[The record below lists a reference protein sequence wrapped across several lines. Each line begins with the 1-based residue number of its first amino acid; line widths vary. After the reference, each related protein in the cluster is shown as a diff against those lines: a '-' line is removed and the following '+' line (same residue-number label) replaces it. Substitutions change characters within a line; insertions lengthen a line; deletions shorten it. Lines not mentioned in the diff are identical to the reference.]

1 MKKKW
6 FILLSV
12 GILLLSSFTGCS
24 QTDPKELYQGAVD
37 KMNKLEQV
45 DMEMNMN
52 MSMSALGETMN
63 IVMDSHI
70 QTAAEEFL
78 MESSVEI
85 PGQGSAVTNVY
96 YTDGYL
102 YLDTQGQQIKAAAS
116 LEDAMSMLDTED
128 LSIGED
134 LEIVQE
140 LKAETENDVT
150 TLYFTI
156 DGSQM
161 TDFVTDQTASLQ
173 DGESME
179 GVTVGEVTGT
189 MTLNRDGYATELTL
203 DMPFSMTV
211 EGETIEVQM
220 TMELVY
226 HNPGQPVTMSFPDFS
241 SYVEA
246 A

>member
-1 MKKKW
+1 M
-6 FILLSV
+6 
-12 GILLLSSFTGCS
+12 
-24 QTDPKELYQGAVD
+24 
-37 KMNKLEQV
+37 
-45 DMEMNMN
+45 
-52 MSMSALGETMN
+52 
-63 IVMDSHI
+63 
-70 QTAAEEFL
+70 
-78 MESSVEI
+78 EI

-179 GVTVGEVTGT
+179 GVTVEEVTGT
-189 MTLNRDGYATELTL
+189 MKLNRDGYATELTL

-211 EGETIEVQM
+211 EGETITVQ
-220 TMELVY
+220 TVSYTHLDVY
-226 HNPGQPVTMSFPDFS
+226 KRQV
-241 SYVEA
+241 
-246 A
+246 

>member
-85 PGQGSAVTNVY
+85 DSGSGQRSYECV
-96 YTDGYL
+96 L
-102 YLDTQGQQIKAAAS
+102 YRWIS
-116 LEDAMSMLDTED
+116 VS
-128 LSIGED
+128 
-134 LEIVQE
+134 
-140 LKAETENDVT
+140 
-150 TLYFTI
+150 
-156 DGSQM
+156 
-161 TDFVTDQTASLQ
+161 
-173 DGESME
+173 
-179 GVTVGEVTGT
+179 
-189 MTLNRDGYATELTL
+189 GYAGTA
-203 DMPFSMTV
+203 D
-211 EGETIEVQM
+211 
-220 TMELVY
+220 
-226 HNPGQPVTMSFPDFS
+226 
-241 SYVEA
+241 
-246 A
+246 